1 MGLIK
6 AALAP
11 DYSEPA
17 PLRLGCCFRACLVLL
32 IIAVVAAFAS
42 CSLAVVALV
51 LSLLEWFSPPGM
63 PSLRVYITLE
73 VYVTMRSCLLVL
85 SHQLCHVTKNYSRWV
100 RFVSV
105 GVLSLE
111 LDSVG
116 EFS

>member
-1 MGLIK
+1 M
-6 AALAP
+6 
-11 DYSEPA
+11 
-17 PLRLGCCFRACLVLL
+17 
-32 IIAVVAAFAS
+32 
-42 CSLAVVALV
+42 

-85 SHQLCHVTKNYSRWV
+85 SHQLCHVTKNYSCWV

-111 LDSVG
+111 NSSLLGNFLEENSILQG
-116 EFS
+116 ISLEENSTNPHS